1 MKKIVLWI
9 IAVIYLVVSILMTSY
24 LLHYND
30 YNLAEYGSKTYVT
43 LDKDLGEYKKG
54 SLLAINKDIF
64 AIKEGDGLFYYDSF
78 STSMKVEYSKV
89 LSTEKISDKEV
100 TYTIENG
107 NMLSSEYVIGGTAQT
122 SSYPLG
128 GIVDFLSSR
137 WGYLFVIVLPI
148 LVVFIYELYA
158 LIRELVPKKAKKV
171 NKAKKEDND
180 DKAQKE

>member
-64 AIKEGDGLFYYDSF
+64 AIKEGISTLLIWLFSF
-78 STSMKVEYSKV
+78 ESELIIFKYSFVLMPTFSLNV
-89 LSTEKISDKEV
+89 LSSQI
-100 TYTIENG
+100 
-107 NMLSSEYVIGGTAQT
+107 
-122 SSYPLG
+122 
-128 GIVDFLSSR
+128 
-137 WGYLFVIVLPI
+137 
-148 LVVFIYELYA
+148 
-158 LIRELVPKKAKKV
+158 
-171 NKAKKEDND
+171 
-180 DKAQKE
+180 